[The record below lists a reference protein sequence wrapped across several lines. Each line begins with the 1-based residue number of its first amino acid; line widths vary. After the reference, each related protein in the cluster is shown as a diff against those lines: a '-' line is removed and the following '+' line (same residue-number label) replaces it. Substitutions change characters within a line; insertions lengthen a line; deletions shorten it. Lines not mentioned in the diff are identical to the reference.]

1 MFNFLSVSLG
11 CSHQNSCIAGHS
23 SPQIRKSSVFR
34 IIPGEEIDCRHEVSP
49 ILGLSVDGNPGII
62 STPVGLGWAIH
73 PSSER
78 VLENPSNTHCRGPPK
93 NPPSCVDHF
102 PEPTKLCLLLC
113 IWFVNPSNYR
123 YIHEIHEN
131 NQ

>member
-1 MFNFLSVSLG
+1 M
-11 CSHQNSCIAGHS
+11 
-23 SPQIRKSSVFR
+23 FR

-62 STPVGLGWAIH
+62 STPVGLGSWAIH
-73 PSSER
+73 PSSEI
-78 VLENPSNTHCRGPPK
+78 VLENPIHIAGDLQK
-93 NPPSCVDHF
+93 NPPSCVDF
-102 PEPTKLCLLLC
+102 RKEPPKLCLLLC
-113 IWFVNPSNYR
+113 IWFVNPSNHR